1 MSLVAVAPGGHTV
14 YCTLLYAQ
22 GLLGTLSLA
31 VQVRSLAELSWVFTT
46 GTVSQLLAIG
56 IVLYEL
62 IMNPD
67 PDAKHSNQA
76 ITIDTIVPAS
86 VAVMNMI
93 FAFGGQFAFV
103 EIMSS
108 MRR

>member
-1 MSLVAVAPGGHTV
+1 MASVLVQVRD
-14 YCTLLYAQ
+14 LRL
-22 GLLGTLSLA
+22 TLS
-31 VQVRSLAELSWVFTT
+31 QVMSELCSQIRSLAELSWVFTT
-46 GTVSQLLAIG
+46 GTGSQLIAIG

-62 IMNPD
+62 IVNAN
-67 PDAKHSNQA
+67 PDAKCVNNAVDSSQA
-76 ITIDTIVPAS
+76 IVPAA